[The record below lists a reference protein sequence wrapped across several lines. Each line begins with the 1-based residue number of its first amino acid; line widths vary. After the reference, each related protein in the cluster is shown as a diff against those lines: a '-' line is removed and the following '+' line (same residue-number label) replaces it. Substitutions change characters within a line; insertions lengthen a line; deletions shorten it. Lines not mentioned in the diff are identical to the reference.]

1 MSLFDDFLNFIPGV
15 SLIQKAVRHEKVDAT
30 DFMPGSKLALTT
42 VKTGA
47 SLFGKVA
54 GNTLSKS
61 ITTIGD
67 VGSGFASG
75 LGSGLSSGLG
85 SGLSSGDPMTTAA
98 ARKSPQENTTYVPE
112 EDNTLMYVAGG
123 LAVVVV
129 VAGTAYVVLKK

>member
-1 MSLFDDFLNFIPGV
+1 MTLFDDFLNFIPGV

-75 LGSGLSSGLG
+75 LGSGLSSGT
-85 SGLSSGDPMTTAA
+85 PMTTAA
-98 ARKSPQENTTYVPE
+98 ARKSPQENATDVPQ
-112 EDNTLMYVAGG
+112 EDNTMMYVAGG

>member
-1 MSLFDDFLNFIPGV
+1 MGLFDDFLNFIPGV

-75 LGSGLSSGLG
+75 LGSGLSSG
-85 SGLSSGDPMTTAA
+85 DPMTTAA

-112 EDNTLMYVAGG
+112 EDNTMMYVVGG

>member
-1 MSLFDDFLNFIPGV
+1 MTFLDDFLNFIPGA

-42 VKTGA
+42 VTTGA

-75 LGSGLSSGLG
+75 LGSGLSSGA
-85 SGLSSGDPMTTAA
+85 PMTTAA
-98 ARKSPQENTTYVPE
+98 ARKSPQEDATYAPLQQ
-112 EDNTLMYVAGG
+112 EDNTMMYVAGG
-123 LAVVVV
+123 VGVVL
-129 VAGTAYVVLKK
+129 VAGTVYMVLKK

>member
-1 MSLFDDFLNFIPGV
+1 MTLFDDFLNFIPGV

-61 ITTIGD
+61 VTTIGD

-75 LGSGLSSGLG
+75 LGSGLSST
-85 SGLSSGDPMTTAA
+85 PMTTAA
-98 ARKSPQENTTYVPE
+98 ARKSPQENATYAPE
-112 EDNTLMYVAGG
+112 ADNTIMYVAGG
-123 LAVVVV
+123 MVVVVV

>member
-1 MSLFDDFLNFIPGV
+1 MTLFDDFLNFIPGA

-75 LGSGLSSGLG
+75 LGSGLSSGT
-85 SGLSSGDPMTTAA
+85 PMTTAA
-98 ARKSPQENTTYVPE
+98 ARKSPQENATGDPQ
-112 EDNTLMYVAGG
+112 EDNTMMYVAGG
-123 LAVVVV
+123 LVVVVV

>member
-1 MSLFDDFLNFIPGV
+1 MAIFDDFLNFIPGV

-61 ITTIGD
+61 VTTIGD

-75 LGSGLSSGLG
+75 LGSGLSST
-85 SGLSSGDPMTTAA
+85 PMTTAA
-98 ARKSPQENTTYVPE
+98 ARKSPQENATYAPE
-112 EDNTLMYVAGG
+112 EDNTMMYVAGG
-123 LAVVVV
+123 VVVVVV